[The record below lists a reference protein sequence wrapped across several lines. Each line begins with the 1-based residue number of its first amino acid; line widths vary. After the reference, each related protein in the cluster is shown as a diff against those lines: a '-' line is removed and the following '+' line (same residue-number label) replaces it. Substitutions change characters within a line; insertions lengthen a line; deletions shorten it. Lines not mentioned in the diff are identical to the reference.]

1 MYTTDMLKAEFSEWT
16 SILGI
21 NGLSD
26 LNRINSCG
34 DIRKIINLS
43 EAYQE
48 RKFAILAQI
57 IALSKGR
64 FKFVF
69 LAGPS
74 SSGKTSSSLK
84 LALECKVSGLNPKVI
99 ELDNYFVDRERTPKD
114 ENGEYDFECLEAM
127 DLELLNSHLN
137 ALLEG
142 KTVEIPRYDFKLGK
156 PCFEGNYM
164 TLEENDILIMEGIH
178 ALDPRMVAGV
188 PQSRIF
194 RIYASALTALKLDD
208 GSSISTTDNRML
220 RRIVRDNRTR
230 GINPEQTILRWG
242 SVRAGEEKYIFPF
255 QDNADAFLNSAQVYE
270 IPLLKLYADPL
281 LRGIAEDSPAYPTAR
296 RLMDF
301 LDKVVPLSPEAIASI
316 PSTSVMREFV
326 GGQYL

>member
-1 MYTTDMLKAEFSEWT
+1 MYTTEMMKKEFAEWI

-21 NGLSD
+21 NSLSD

-34 DIRKIINLS
+34 DIKKIINLS

-48 RKFAILAQI
+48 RKFAFLAEI
-57 IALSKGR
+57 IAMSKGR
-64 FKFVF
+64 FKVIF

-99 ELDNYFVDRERTPKD
+99 ELDNYFIDRAKTPKD
-114 ENGEYDFECLEAM
+114 ENGEYDYECLEAM

-137 ALLEG
+137 DLLGG
-142 KTVEIPRYDFKLGK
+142 KTVEIPRYDFLAGK
-156 PCFEGNYM
+156 PVYEGNYM

-178 ALDPRMVAGV
+178 ALDPKMVEGV

-194 RIYASALTALKLDD
+194 RIYASALAAIKLDD
-208 GSSISTTDNRML
+208 GSAISTTDNRML

-230 GINPEQTILRWG
+230 GINPEQTIMRWA
-242 SVRAGEEKYIFPF
+242 SVRAGEEKHIFPF
-255 QDNADAFLNSAQVYE
+255 QDNADAFLNSAQIYE

-281 LRGIAEDSPAYPTAR
+281 LRGIPADSPAYPTAK